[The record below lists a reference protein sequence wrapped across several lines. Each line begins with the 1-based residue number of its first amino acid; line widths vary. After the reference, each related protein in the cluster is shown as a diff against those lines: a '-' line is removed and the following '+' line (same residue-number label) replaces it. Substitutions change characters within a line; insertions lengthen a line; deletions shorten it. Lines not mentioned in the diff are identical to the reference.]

1 MSGAQLSLFAI
12 KARRSRTAAVAARE
26 AAAREAATHG
36 AASPS
41 PDLVP
46 TGPLLEHPRGA
57 IVMTQVRYV
66 RRFFPELAGETLKV
80 GLTRSAAGL
89 AELEGRKLWLNPHRL
104 ALHTIAHELV
114 HLLQGRG
121 LVPGG
126 ERSADL
132 YALAR
137 DVTLVDR
144 LPHYLEVPG
153 RLAGPRGDWLRPGVA
168 AELHRLAATALERRA
183 AGHRQY
189 LTWFERAA
197 AEIRPAQAKSRW
209 RPAWIRDLL
218 GS

>member
-1 MSGAQLSLFAI
+1 MSVAQLSLFAV
-12 KARRSRTAAVAARE
+12 KVPPTATAHRE
-26 AAAREAATHG
+26 DAPPG
-36 AASPS
+36 
-41 PDLVP
+41 PDLVA
-46 TGPLLEHPRGA
+46 TGPLRQHPRGA
-57 IVMTQVRYV
+57 TVMTQVRYV
-66 RRFFPELAGETLKV
+66 RRFFPELDGETLKV

-89 AELEGRKLWLNPHRL
+89 AEIEGKKLWLNPHRL

-144 LPHYLEVPG
+144 LPHYLEVPA

-168 AELHRLAATALERRA
+168 SELHRLAAAALERRA
-183 AGHRQY
+183 AGRRQY
-189 LTWFERAA
+189 LAWFERAA
-197 AEIRPAQAKSRW
+197 AEIRPQRTRSAWHPQW
-209 RPAWIRDLL
+209 MIDLFRP
-218 GS
+218 